1 MECLVAEYAL
11 VYDVVPL
18 TEELS
23 LMFWIWEE

>member
-1 MECLVAEYAL
+1 MKRLVTEYAL

-23 LMFWIWEE
+23 LVFWIWEE